1 MERVRKKPVQPEFSL
16 SVWNR
21 IGQASFRKPCAWL
34 TLLFIFGIVGY
45 SLYHFGDVP
54 SGTQAVLMALVAI
67 PVAVVGSSSYE
78 HKIDSQNGVN
88 AGEEGNGY
96 EESD

>member
-1 MERVRKKPVQPEFSL
+1 MRKKPVQPDVSL
-16 SVWNR
+16 WNR
-21 IGQASFRKPCAWL
+21 VGAASFRKPCAWL
-34 TLLFIFGIVGY
+34 TLLFIFGIVAY

-54 SGTQAVLMALVAI
+54 SGTQTVLMALVAI

-78 HKIDSQNGVN
+78 HKIDTQNGAN
-88 AGEEGNGY
+88 ETEEENSY